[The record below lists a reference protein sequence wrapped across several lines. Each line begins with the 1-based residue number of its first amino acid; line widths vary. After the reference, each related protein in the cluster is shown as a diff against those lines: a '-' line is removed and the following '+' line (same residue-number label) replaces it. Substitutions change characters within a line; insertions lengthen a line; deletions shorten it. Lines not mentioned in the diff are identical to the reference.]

1 MTPRTAESSRF
12 ETAEGFHRSTTHL
25 SVLDMLDRLATRA
38 TYWGALAF
46 LSATGALA
54 SMDGAA
60 RGAAQHGGVALS
72 ESAMRPLM
80 VGLTSLDVAAP
91 FLSFAA
97 LVLALCGWW
106 LLRRETA
113 RRGTDENALRQ
124 EMRRLQDAM
133 HASADG
139 VFLLRTLRDDT
150 GHVTD
155 FEITDANPT
164 GARLLRATCDELVG
178 RRLRRDLPDQISGTL
193 LEQYVDAIALNT
205 PLAEDVRVDRRRFA
219 AGWLLHQAVPT
230 AEGVAVTI
238 RDITTRKREEMRLR
252 RASLTDHLTQLYNRR
267 GFMTLAEQHLRIAR
281 RQGKDVVLLYV
292 DMDEFKQLNDRFG
305 HAEGD
310 RALMAVGRLLR
321 RAVRDC
327 DIVSRIGG
335 DEFTIMALD
344 ADGAAARLIQR
355 RIEERIALLNASGE
369 LAAPLSLT
377 IGHTRVRPNDNAPLT
392 ELLVRAD
399 QLLYARKRRRKLTA
413 AASTRVAGRRSS
425 AAGPSVRNTSLLT
438 PTTLRPPA
446 KAAIARAAAVAGV
459 AGVSAAS
466 AAAAGFSASLT
477 A

>member
-1 MTPRTAESSRF
+1 
-12 ETAEGFHRSTTHL
+12 
-25 SVLDMLDRLATRA
+25 MLDRLTTRA

-46 LSATGALA
+46 LSITGGLA
-54 SMDGAA
+54 SIDGAA
-60 RGAAQHGGVALS
+60 RGSALHGGVGFS
-72 ESAMRPLM
+72 ELTVRPLT
-80 VGLTSLDVAAP
+80 VGLASLDEAAP

-97 LVLALCGWW
+97 LVLALGGWW
-106 LLRRETA
+106 LMHRETA
-113 RRGTDENALRQ
+113 RRGSDESALRQ

-133 HASADG
+133 HASSDG
-139 VFLLRTLRDDT
+139 VFLLRALRNDT
-150 GHVTD
+150 GQVTD

-164 GARLLRATCDELVG
+164 GARLVRSTRDELVG
-178 RRLRRDLPDQISGTL
+178 RRLRRDLPEHVSNLL

-205 PLAEDVRVDRRRFA
+205 ALAEDVRVDRRRFA
-219 AGWLLHQAVPT
+219 ASWLLHQAVPT

-238 RDITTRKREEMRLR
+238 RDISTRKREEVRLR

-267 GFMTLAEQHLRIAR
+267 GFLTLAEQHLRIAR
-281 RQGKDVVLLYV
+281 RQEKDVVLLYV
-292 DMDEFKQLNDRFG
+292 DMDDFKQLNDSYG
-305 HAEGD
+305 HGEGD

-327 DIVSRIGG
+327 DLVSRMGG

-344 ADGAAARLIQR
+344 ADGVAARLIQR

-377 IGHTRVRPNDNAPLT
+377 IGYTRVRPSDNASLS

-399 QLLYARKRRRKLTA
+399 QLLYARKRRRKLTV

-425 AAGPSVRNTSLLT
+425 AVGPTVRNNALLS
-438 PTTLRPPA
+438 PTTLLPPD

-459 AGVSAAS
+459 SANTAS
-466 AAAAGFSASLT
+466 SASFST
-477 A
+477 ARTA

>member
-1 MTPRTAESSRF
+1 
-12 ETAEGFHRSTTHL
+12 
-25 SVLDMLDRLATRA
+25 
-38 TYWGALAF
+38 
-46 LSATGALA
+46 
-54 SMDGAA
+54 MDGAA
-60 RGAAQHGGVALS
+60 RGTAQHGGVALS
-72 ESAMRPLM
+72 ELGMSPVM
-80 VGLTSLDVAAP
+80 VGLASLNEAAP

-106 LLRRETA
+106 LLRRETV
-113 RRGTDENALRQ
+113 RRGTDESALRQ

-139 VFLLRTLRDDT
+139 VFLLRALRDVT

-164 GARLLRATCDELVG
+164 GARLLRAARGELVG
-178 RRLRRDLPDQISGTL
+178 RRLRRDLSDQISATL
-193 LEQYVDAIALNT
+193 LEQYADAIALNT
-205 PLAEDVRVDRRRFA
+205 PLVEDVRVDRRRFG

-238 RDITTRKREEMRLR
+238 RDISTRKREEVRLR

-281 RQGKDVVLLYV
+281 RQEKDVVLLYV
-292 DMDEFKQLNDRFG
+292 DMDEFKQLNDSFG

-355 RIEERIALLNASGE
+355 RIEERIALLNASNE
-369 LAAPLSLT
+369 LSAPLSLT
-377 IGHTRVRPNDNAPLT
+377 IGHTRVRPNDSAPLT
-392 ELLVRAD
+392 ELLMRAD
-399 QLLYARKRRRKLTA
+399 QLLYARKRQRKLTA
-413 AASTRVAGRRSS
+413 AASSRVADRRSAAVGRS
-425 AAGPSVRNTSLLT
+425 ARNNSLLA
-438 PTTLRPPA
+438 PNTLLSPA
-446 KAAIARAAAVAGV
+446 KSAIERAVAV

-466 AAAAGFSASLT
+466 AGASGFSASLS

>member
-1 MTPRTAESSRF
+1 
-12 ETAEGFHRSTTHL
+12 
-25 SVLDMLDRLATRA
+25 MLDRLATRA
-38 TYWGALAF
+38 TYWGALSF
-46 LSATGALA
+46 LSITGGLA
-54 SMDGAA
+54 SIGGAA
-60 RGAAQHGGVALS
+60 RVSTPQGGVRFS
-72 ESAMRPLM
+72 ELAMRPLM
-80 VGLTSLDVAAP
+80 GGLASLDEAAP

-97 LVLALCGWW
+97 LVLALGGWW
-106 LLRRETA
+106 LMRRETA
-113 RRGTDENALRQ
+113 RRGSDESALRH

-139 VFLLRTLRDDT
+139 VFLLRALRDET
-150 GHVTD
+150 GNVTD

-164 GARLLRATCDELVG
+164 GARLVRTTRSELVG
-178 RRLRRDLPDQISGTL
+178 RRLRRDLPEHISGTL
-193 LEQYVDAIALNT
+193 LEQYVDAIALNS

-219 AGWLLHQAVPT
+219 AAWLLHQVVPT

-238 RDITTRKREEMRLR
+238 RDISTRKREEVRLR

-281 RQGKDVVLLYV
+281 RQEKDVVLLYV

-327 DIVSRIGG
+327 DVVSRMGG

-355 RIEERIALLNASGE
+355 RIEERVALLNASNE

-377 IGHTRVRPNDNAPLT
+377 IGHTRVRPTDSASLT
-392 ELLVRAD
+392 ELLARAD
-399 QLLYARKRRRKLTA
+399 QLLYARKRRRKLTV
-413 AASTRVAGRRSS
+413 AASSRVAGRRSS
-425 AAGPSVRNTSLLT
+425 ATGPAVRSNPLLT
-438 PTTLRPPA
+438 PTTLLPPN

-459 AGVSAAS
+459 SASATAAS
-466 AAAAGFSASLT
+466 TFST
-477 A
+477 ARSA